1 MTGPLR
7 SSATDARAGDRPL
20 SNPTAAQRSQVLVI
34 GAMLLATTVTSVL
47 AAFSNPPADELL
59 YRDVRGW
66 GWLDGI
72 SWLSGATNPAF
83 LAALAVLLVLGWRCR
98 TFLVTAAGTIL
109 GGLVLGWLLTLL
121 VAKERPADSAASG
134 ADSFPSLG
142 LLLLTIL
149 AGLVPMALESATG
162 NSVVRHAATGVLGL
176 LVVGSALAEVHEG
189 SRWPLDV
196 VAALLIGIGLVAG
209 AQILLEEPSRHP
221 WCGDCLWRQRALG
234 DRPVGPVLV
243 TVDPSGARR
252 LHRLSLLWV
261 AGLVAAYA
269 VLALTRGLPR
279 SPESGVMGAGLEV
292 PLQWA
297 LLLLIV
303 AGVLLARRWHVAGAI
318 VVALAA
324 SLLGYVSSLQYPPPV
339 AAVVAAVAWVPAL
352 LLWLEWHR
360 RTTLRAALAAA
371 VATSVVLGGVV
382 AAAAITYSEYWGPT
396 HPVSAVVAPNTTVI
410 EWMWVGGVTPT
421 SGEIRLRTAAEADQV
436 RVIVS
441 EGTDLSNP
449 LTTVN
454 GRTDDDRVAALRLEG
469 LQPDTQYYYAA
480 VVDDQV
486 VRDRV
491 QSFRTFPEGAAS
503 FTVALGSCQLGG
515 SNGQVFDAI
524 RATDPLLL
532 LSMGD
537 WNYGNIDRNDPARFR
552 AQYDLNLTAPA
563 QAALYAQAPIAYVW
577 GDHDYGGNDADR
589 TSPSRPAAMQTYRQM
604 TPHYPLASGPEA
616 PIYQAFTVGRV
627 RFVLTDTRSAR
638 DPVGEPVGA
647 YRSTLGE
654 QQRKWLLDELSQAD
668 RYGLVVWV
676 NPDPWLAPDRAS
688 SDTWGGFAQERRVIA
703 DTIAEYE
710 VDNLLMVSGDAHML
724 AFDDG
729 TNTDYSASQ
738 SGGFPLFHAAAID
751 RPGSVKG
758 GPYTG
763 DVLPGGGQFG
773 TIEVRDDGTTIQAT
787 LTGWNWES
795 ERLFTEVV
803 RFPAHRGDG

>member
-7 SSATDARAGDRPL
+7 LSATEPRAGDRPL
-20 SNPTAAQRSQVLVI
+20 SNPTTAQRNQVLVI

-59 YRDVRGW
+59 YRDIRGW
-66 GWLDGI
+66 GWVDGI
-72 SWLSGATNPAF
+72 SWLSGATSAAF
-83 LAALAVLLVLGWRCR
+83 LAALAVLVVLGWGCR
-98 TFLVTAAGTIL
+98 TFLVTAVGTL
-109 GGLVLGWLLTLL
+109 LAGLVLGWLLTLV
-121 VAKERPADSAASG
+121 VARGRPADSAASG

-142 LLLLTIL
+142 LLVVTIL

-162 NSVVRHAATGVLGL
+162 NSVVRHAATGLLGL
-176 LVVGSALAEVHEG
+176 LVLGSALAEVHEG
-189 SRWPLDV
+189 SRWPLDA
-196 VAALLIGIGLVAG
+196 VAAFLIGIGLVAG
-209 AQILLEEPSRHP
+209 ARILLEESSRHP
-221 WCGDCLWRQRALG
+221 WCGDCLWRQRASD

-243 TVDPSGARR
+243 TVDPSGARQ
-252 LHRLSLLWV
+252 LHRLTLLWV
-261 AGLVAAYA
+261 LGLVAAYA

-279 SPESGVMGAGLEV
+279 SPESGGIGTDLEV

-297 LLLLIV
+297 LLFLIV

-318 VVALAA
+318 VVAFAA
-324 SLLGYVSSLQYPPPV
+324 SLLGYASSLQYPPPV
-339 AAVVAAVAWVPAL
+339 AAVVAVVAWVPAL

-396 HPVSAVVAPNTTVI
+396 HPASTTAAPNTDVV
-410 EWMWVGGVTPT
+410 EWMWAGGVTPT
-421 SGEIRLRTAAEADQV
+421 SGEIRLRTADQADQV
-436 RVIVS
+436 SVIVS
-441 EGTDLSNP
+441 EDADMSRP
-449 LTTVN
+449 ETTAH
-454 GRTDDDRVAALRLEG
+454 GRTDDDRVAAIRLEG

-480 VVDDQV
+480 VVDGRV

-491 QSFRTFPEGAAS
+491 QSLRTFPEGAAS
-503 FTVALGSCQLGG
+503 FTFALGSCQLGG

-524 RATDPLLL
+524 RATDPLFV

-563 QAALYAQAPIAYVW
+563 QAAMYAQAPIAYVW

-589 TSPSRPAAMQTYRQM
+589 TSPSRPAVMQTYRQM
-604 TPHYPLASGPEA
+604 TPHYPLAADPEA

-638 DPVGEPVGA
+638 DPVGEPAGA
-647 YRSTLGE
+647 FRSTLGE
-654 QQRKWLLDELSQAD
+654 EQREWLLDELSEAD

-676 NPDPWLAPDRAS
+676 NPDPWLAPDRPS
-688 SDTWGGFAQERRVIA
+688 SDTWAGFAQERRVIA
-703 DTIAEYE
+703 DTIAEHE

-729 TNTDYSASQ
+729 TNTDYSTSQ
-738 SGGFPLFHAAAID
+738 SGGFPLFHAAATD

-763 DVLPGGGQFG
+763 EVLPGGGQFG
-773 TIEVRDDGTTIQAT
+773 TVAVRDDGTTIQAT

-803 RFPAHRGDG
+803 RFPGAPR

>member
-1 MTGPLR
+1 
-7 SSATDARAGDRPL
+7 L
-20 SNPTAAQRSQVLVI
+20 SNPTTAQRNQVLVI

-59 YRDVRGW
+59 YRDIRGW
-66 GWLDGI
+66 GWVDGI
-72 SWLSGATNPAF
+72 SWLSGDTSAAF
-83 LAALAVLLVLGWRCR
+83 LAALAVLVVLGWGCR
-98 TFLVTAAGTIL
+98 TFLVTAVGTL
-109 GGLVLGWLLTLL
+109 LAGLVLGWLLTLV
-121 VAKERPADSAASG
+121 VARGRPADSAASG

-142 LLLLTIL
+142 LLVVTIL

-162 NSVVRHAATGVLGL
+162 NSVVRHAATGLLGL
-176 LVVGSALAEVHEG
+176 LVLGSALAEVHEG
-189 SRWPLDV
+189 SRWPLDA
-196 VAALLIGIGLVAG
+196 VAAFLIGIGLVAG
-209 AQILLEEPSRHP
+209 ARILLEESSRHP
-221 WCGDCLWRQRALG
+221 WCGDCLWRQRASD

-243 TVDPSGARR
+243 TVDPSGARQ
-252 LHRLSLLWV
+252 LHRLTLLWV
-261 AGLVAAYA
+261 LGLVAAYA

-279 SPESGVMGAGLEV
+279 SPESGGIGTDLEV

-297 LLLLIV
+297 LLFLIV

-318 VVALAA
+318 VVAFAA
-324 SLLGYVSSLQYPPPV
+324 SLLGYASSLQYPPPV
-339 AAVVAAVAWVPAL
+339 AAVVAVVAWVPAL

-396 HPVSAVVAPNTTVI
+396 HPASTTAAPNTDMV
-410 EWMWVGGVTPT
+410 EWMWAGGVTPT
-421 SGEIRLRTAAEADQV
+421 SGEIRLRTADQADQV
-436 RVIVS
+436 SVIVS
-441 EGTDLSNP
+441 EDADMSRP
-449 LTTVN
+449 ETTAH
-454 GRTDDDRVAALRLEG
+454 GRTDDDRVAAIRLEG

-480 VVDDQV
+480 VVDGRV

-491 QSFRTFPEGAAS
+491 QSLRTFPEGAAS
-503 FTVALGSCQLGG
+503 FTFALGSCQLGG

-524 RATDPLLL
+524 RATDPLFV

-563 QAALYAQAPIAYVW
+563 QAAMYAQAPIAYVW

-589 TSPSRPAAMQTYRQM
+589 TSPSRPAVMQTYRQM
-604 TPHYPLASGPEA
+604 TPHYPLAADPEA

-638 DPVGEPVGA
+638 DPVGEPAGA
-647 YRSTLGE
+647 FRSTLGE
-654 QQRKWLLDELSQAD
+654 EQREWLLDELSEAD

-676 NPDPWLAPDRAS
+676 NPDPWLAPDRPS
-688 SDTWGGFAQERRVIA
+688 SDTWAGFAQERRVIA
-703 DTIAEYE
+703 DTIAEHE

-729 TNTDYSASQ
+729 TNTDYSTSQ
-738 SGGFPLFHAAAID
+738 SGGFPLFHAAATD

-763 DVLPGGGQFG
+763 EVLPGGGQFG
-773 TIEVRDDGTTIQAT
+773 TVAVRDDGTTIQAT

-803 RFPAHRGDG
+803 RFPGAPR

>member
-1 MTGPLR
+1 
-7 SSATDARAGDRPL
+7 
-20 SNPTAAQRSQVLVI
+20 
-34 GAMLLATTVTSVL
+34 
-47 AAFSNPPADELL
+47 
-59 YRDVRGW
+59 
-66 GWLDGI
+66 
-72 SWLSGATNPAF
+72 
-83 LAALAVLLVLGWRCR
+83 
-98 TFLVTAAGTIL
+98 
-109 GGLVLGWLLTLL
+109 
-121 VAKERPADSAASG
+121 
-134 ADSFPSLG
+134 
-142 LLLLTIL
+142 
-149 AGLVPMALESATG
+149 
-162 NSVVRHAATGVLGL
+162 
-176 LVVGSALAEVHEG
+176 
-189 SRWPLDV
+189 
-196 VAALLIGIGLVAG
+196 
-209 AQILLEEPSRHP
+209 
-221 WCGDCLWRQRALG
+221 
-234 DRPVGPVLV
+234 
-243 TVDPSGARR
+243 
-252 LHRLSLLWV
+252 V

-396 HPVSAVVAPNTTVI
+396 HPASAVVAPNTTVI

-441 EGTDLSNP
+441 EDADLSSP

-491 QSFRTFPEGAAS
+491 QRFRTFPEGAAS

-676 NPDPWLAPDRAS
+676 NPDPWLAPDRPS

-773 TIEVRDDGTTIQAT
+773 TIEVWDDGTTIQAT